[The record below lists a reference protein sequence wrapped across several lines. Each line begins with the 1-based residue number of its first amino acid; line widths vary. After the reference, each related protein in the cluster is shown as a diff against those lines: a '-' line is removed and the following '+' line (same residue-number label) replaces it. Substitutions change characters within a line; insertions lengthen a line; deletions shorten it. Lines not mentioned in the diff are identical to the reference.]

1 MRDMENRR
9 SQTKQ
14 IWVVMVLS
22 LVLILCMSGLLWLVW
37 TEPEGLPVSVPEEI
51 SSQSEAPSS
60 RPSSS
65 SKANSSSK
73 IESSE
78 ALPSSSLVLS
88 NSPVSYNNPVQ
99 HNNVA
104 ASIAPVVPIAQN
116 LTINAAMTHDG
127 KATYYNVFINAD
139 GVALKNKLV
148 EGDLVISETVGN
160 GTVTLQN
167 VVVKGRILVNGA
179 QTVTLRDVTAVRIV
193 AQRAS
198 GTTDYI
204 ISGDSTIH
212 QMAAKNQLTIDEGRL
227 SGEYAGIKKL
237 TTERGV
243 PVWQQVS
250 LLEGALDE
258 VTTNDATNLMLSDHS
273 SVERVVANAPTHIG
287 GRGWI
292 YSLTVCS
299 NDVSFE
305 KEPRNVEVK
314 DKYNQPSEQNWAI
327 GQTEIAVNGGDHS
340 GSSVWTLATPRNL
353 TMSAAAAE
361 DSVTLAFDSVGNA
374 SGYRIIYS
382 VTNASNALN
391 ITNQQLLIDTNS
403 YTINNAL
410 LGQAGTVVT
419 FKVRAESSSSRY
431 TASQYSAPCTK
442 TVVVLDSAQG
452 IALI

>member
-1 MRDMENRR
+1 MRGMENRR
-9 SQTKQ
+9 SQSKQ
-14 IWVVMVLS
+14 IWVVSVLS
-22 LVLILCMSGLLWLVW
+22 LVLILCVSGLLWLVW
-37 TEPEGLPVSVPEEI
+37 TDPGGLPVSVSEEL

-60 RPSSS
+60 RVSSS
-65 SKANSSSK
+65 SKAKSSSNS
-73 IESSE
+73 ESS
-78 ALPSSSLVLS
+78 ATLPPSSIVLS
-88 NSPVSYNNPVQ
+88 NSPVPYSNPVQ
-99 HNNVA
+99 HSNVR
-104 ASIAPVVPIAQN
+104 IPTAPVVPIVQN

-127 KATYYNVFINAD
+127 NATYYNVFINAD
-139 GVALKNKLV
+139 DVTLKNKLV
-148 EGDLVISETVGN
+148 EGDLVISESVGN
-160 GTVTLQN
+160 GAVTLQN

-204 ISGDSTIH
+204 ISGASTIH
-212 QMAAKNQLTIDEGRL
+212 QMTAKNQLTIDEGRL
-227 SGEYAGIKKL
+227 SGEYAGIKNL

-250 LLEGALDE
+250 LLEGDLE
-258 VTTNDATNLMLSDHS
+258 QIITNDATNLMLSDHS
-273 SVERVVANAPTHIG
+273 SVEKVVANAPTHIG

-314 DKYNQPSEQNWAI
+314 NKYNQPSEQNWAI

-340 GSSVWTLATPRNL
+340 GSNVWTLATPRNL
-353 TMSAAAAE
+353 TMTVAAAE
-361 DSVTLAFDSVGNA
+361 DTVTLAFDSVGNA
-374 SGYRIIYS
+374 SGYLIIYS
-382 VTNASNALN
+382 VTNGSNALN

-410 LGQAGTVVT
+410 LGQAGTVIT

-431 TASQYSAPCTK
+431 IASQYSAPCTK